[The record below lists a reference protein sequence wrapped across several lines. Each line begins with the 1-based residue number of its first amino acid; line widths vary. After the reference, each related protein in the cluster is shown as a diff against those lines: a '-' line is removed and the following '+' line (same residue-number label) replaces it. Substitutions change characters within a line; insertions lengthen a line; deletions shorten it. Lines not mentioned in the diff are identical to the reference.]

1 MLLHSAMGLPASHF
15 NESQE
20 VDVTSS
26 SFFAQWSNRPIAL
39 NPQMTLS
46 QTACEIVTYSTSC
59 QIKLEASRV
68 K

>member
-1 MLLHSAMGLPASHF
+1 MLLHSAMGLPASRSK
-15 NESQE
+15 ESQE

-26 SFFAQWSNRPIAL
+26 SFFAQRSDRPIAL

-46 QTACEIVTYSTSC
+46 QAACEIVTYPTSC
-59 QIKLEASRV
+59 QIKLEGSRV